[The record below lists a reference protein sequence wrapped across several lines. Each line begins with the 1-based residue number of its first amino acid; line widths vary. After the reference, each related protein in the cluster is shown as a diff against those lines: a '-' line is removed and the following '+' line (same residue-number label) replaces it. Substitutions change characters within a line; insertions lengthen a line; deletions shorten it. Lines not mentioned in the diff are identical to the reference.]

1 MKQILALVILLFCFC
16 LHEKAYFSFAKVHE
30 NLTHQYQSYELNIQK
45 NSNKE
50 DYIVYDS
57 NDWVHAVD
65 VESETN
71 KDNSFKVL
79 IEKGIT
85 LNPNNI
91 KEFHSIT
98 EFKTV
103 QPITSLI
110 SGNVI
115 ESEAKRI
122 YTYGEINCFQRRLA
136 ILREMVVNKE
146 GVIKYITQHDFGSYM
161 VDLNLSEGEQDIV
174 RYKIY
179 LTSCEETI

>member
-16 LHEKAYFSFAKVHE
+16 FCLYA
-30 NLTHQYQSYELNIQK
+30 YELNIQK
-45 NSNKE
+45 NSNNE
-50 DYIVYDS
+50 DYIVHDS

-65 VESETN
+65 VMSETN
-71 KDNSFKVL
+71 EDNSFKVL
-79 IEKGIT
+79 IERSIPF
-85 LNPNNI
+85 NPNNI
-91 KEFHSIT
+91 KQFHSVT

-110 SGNVI
+110 SGKVI
-115 ESEAKRI
+115 EFEAKRI

-136 ILREMVVNKE
+136 ILKEMVVNKE

-161 VDLNLSEGEQDIV
+161 VDLSEQDIV